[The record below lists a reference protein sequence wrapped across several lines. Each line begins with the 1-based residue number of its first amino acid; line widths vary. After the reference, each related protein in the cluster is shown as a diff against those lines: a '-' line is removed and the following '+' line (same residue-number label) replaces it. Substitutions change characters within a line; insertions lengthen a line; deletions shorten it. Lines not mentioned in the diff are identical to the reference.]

1 MGDIIKPKHGPEWHI
16 QKALCDFLRT
26 RGWTVEEM
34 HGNAFQRGI
43 PDLYLFKRDIGHRW
57 VDVKQPKR
65 YSFTKAQRIKW
76 PAWDRAGIGIWILT
90 AATQI
95 EYDKLFASP
104 NWLEFW
110 KPSWA
115 MPTEAEM
122 DALLDTIT
130 EDDEDGEP
138 KVPSRPAKSSDSSWY
153 DM

>member
-1 MGDIIKPKHGPEWHI
+1 
-16 QKALCDFLRT
+16 
-26 RGWTVEEM
+26 M

-57 VDVKQPKR
+57 VDVKQPKK

-76 PAWDRAGIGIWILT
+76 PTWDRAGLGIWILN
-90 AATQI
+90 ASTQS
-95 EYDKLFASP
+95 EYDKLFKPA
-104 NWLEFW
+104 NWLDYW

-122 DALLDTIT
+122 DTLLDSLWEE
-130 EDDEDGEP
+130 EDAGGEP
-138 KVPSRPAKSSDSSWY
+138 KKVSGSPAKSSNNSWY